1 MSVHDHLYVITTREC
16 SNLASCAPADDQ
28 LRTADLEAEARQC
41 TCVNQRHRVEANV
54 CLSHPIEKGLLISQQ
69 RLSRLASKLTPSSP
83 RTTGAQYINIAYTIT
98 EAFERKEPSITN
110 AEMIPSR
117 TVARSLPRAARSV
130 RAPGAKQ
137 VRLQSTTASSSGT
150 GNAQAGTSPFAAGVA
165 GGLAAGGLL
174 YGVYYF
180 SPTGKIARSVNKA
193 SKETNKKYNEA
204 AKKLQQNTPD
214 ADTTVNYI
222 KDFCY
227 SYVTWIPGGRQ
238 YIDTAFDDLEKV
250 RKNNKEDADRIVQD
264 AYKHFQEISKAG
276 LSMESLRRMYDALAD
291 LAAKL
296 ADLSTDALGDVLD
309 NHPQLKDKFGG
320 SIDQLKQMGD
330 QYGPEV
336 KKQVNETWKQ
346 VRDIA
351 AGGLTASNLDKARKL
366 VEDKV
371 KEVQKLGDEAWKKGL
386 EQAKPYL
393 DKNPQVKELVEKNA
407 DALKNGN
414 TKELFERAKKAVE
427 SGKTGDLEGY
437 VNDAVEKFKSKGSQL
452 TGNTGLEQ
460 YIGQIPNGSE
470 VLSKL
475 QQLKEVAEK
484 HTDESEKL
492 VKETLEEFKK
502 VLENK
507 SDKAEG
513 ILKKA
518 KEESK

>member
-1 MSVHDHLYVITTREC
+1 
-16 SNLASCAPADDQ
+16 
-28 LRTADLEAEARQC
+28 
-41 TCVNQRHRVEANV
+41 
-54 CLSHPIEKGLLISQQ
+54 
-69 RLSRLASKLTPSSP
+69 
-83 RTTGAQYINIAYTIT
+83 
-98 EAFERKEPSITN
+98 
-110 AEMIPSR
+110 MIPSR

-130 RAPGAKQ
+130 KAPRAKQ

-150 GNAQAGTSPFAAGVA
+150 ANAQAGTSSFAAGMA

-174 YGVYYF
+174 YGAYYF
-180 SPTGKIARSVNKA
+180 SPTGKIARQVNRV
-193 SKETNKKYNEA
+193 SKETNKAYNEA

-238 YIDTAFDDLEKV
+238 YVDTAFDDLEKV
-250 RKNNKEDADRIVQD
+250 RKNNKEDADRILND

-276 LSMESLRRMYDALAD
+276 LSMESLRRVYDALAD
-291 LAAKL
+291 LAVKL

-320 SIDQLKQMGD
+320 SIDQLKQMGE

-336 KKQVNETWKQ
+336 KEQVNETWKQ

-366 VEDKV
+366 VEEKV

-407 DALKNGN
+407 DALKQGN
-414 TKELFERAKKAVE
+414 PKELFERAKKAVE

-437 VNDAVEKFKSKGSQL
+437 VNDAVEKTKSKGSQL
-452 TGNTGLEQ
+452 MGGTGLEQ

-484 HTDESEKL
+484 HTEESEKL
-492 VKETLEEFKK
+492 VKETLEELKK

>member
-1 MSVHDHLYVITTREC
+1 
-16 SNLASCAPADDQ
+16 
-28 LRTADLEAEARQC
+28 
-41 TCVNQRHRVEANV
+41 
-54 CLSHPIEKGLLISQQ
+54 
-69 RLSRLASKLTPSSP
+69 
-83 RTTGAQYINIAYTIT
+83 
-98 EAFERKEPSITN
+98 
-110 AEMIPSR
+110 MIPSR
-117 TVARSLPRAARSV
+117 SVARSLPRAARSV
-130 RAPGAKQ
+130 KAPRAKQ
-137 VRLQSTTASSSGT
+137 VRLQSTTASSSSG
-150 GNAQAGTSPFAAGVA
+150 GNAQPGASPFAAGLA
-165 GGLAAGGLL
+165 GGLAAGGIL
-174 YGVYYF
+174 YGAYYF
-180 SPTGKIARSVNKA
+180 SPTGKAARSFNKA
-193 SKETNKKYNEA
+193 SAEASKKYNEA

-214 ADTTVNYI
+214 ADQTVNYI

-238 YIDTAFDDLEKV
+238 YVDTAFNDLEKV
-250 RKNNKEDADRIVQD
+250 RKNNKEDADRILND

-276 LSMESLRRMYDALAD
+276 LSMETLRRVYDALAD
-291 LAAKL
+291 LGAKL
-296 ADLSTDALGDVLD
+296 ADLSTDALGDIID

-330 QYGPEV
+330 QLGPEA
-336 KKQVNETWKQ
+336 KAQVNDAWKQ

-407 DALKNGN
+407 DALKQGN
-414 TKELFERAKKAVE
+414 SKELFEQAKNAVD

-437 VNDAVEKFKSKGSQL
+437 VNKAVEKTKSKGSQL
-452 TGNTGLEQ
+452 TGGSGLEQ

-470 VLSKL
+470 ILSKL

-492 VKETLEEFKK
+492 VKETVEELKK
-502 VLENK
+502 VFENK
-507 SDKAEG
+507 SDKAES

>member
-1 MSVHDHLYVITTREC
+1 
-16 SNLASCAPADDQ
+16 
-28 LRTADLEAEARQC
+28 
-41 TCVNQRHRVEANV
+41 
-54 CLSHPIEKGLLISQQ
+54 
-69 RLSRLASKLTPSSP
+69 
-83 RTTGAQYINIAYTIT
+83 
-98 EAFERKEPSITN
+98 
-110 AEMIPSR
+110 MIPSR
-117 TVARSLPRAARSV
+117 NVARSLPRAARSV
-130 RAPGAKQ
+130 KGPRARH
-137 VRLQSTTASSSGT
+137 VRLQSTTASSSSS
-150 GNAQAGTSPFAAGVA
+150 GNAQAGASPLAAGLA
-165 GGLAAGGLL
+165 GGLTAGGLL
-174 YGVYYF
+174 YGAYYF
-180 SPTGKIARSVNKA
+180 SPTGKAARSFNKA
-193 SKETNKKYNEA
+193 SAEVNKKYNEA

-214 ADTTVNYI
+214 ADQTVNYI

-238 YIDTAFDDLEKV
+238 YVDSAFEDLEKV
-250 RKNNKEDADRIVQD
+250 RKNNREDADRILND

-276 LSMESLRRMYDALAD
+276 LSMESLRRVYDALAD
-291 LAAKL
+291 LGAKL
-296 ADLSTDALGDVLD
+296 ADLSTDALGDIID

-320 SIDQLKQMGD
+320 SIDQLKQMGE
-330 QYGPEV
+330 QYGSEAQ
-336 KKQVNETWKQ
+336 KQVRDTWKQ

-366 VEDKV
+366 VEEKV
-371 KEVQKLGDEAWKKGL
+371 KEVQKLGDDAWKKGL

-407 DALKNGN
+407 DALKQGN
-414 TKELFERAKKAVE
+414 SKELFVKAKNAVD
-427 SGKTGDLEGY
+427 SGKTGDFEGY
-437 VNDAVEKFKSKGSQL
+437 VNEAVEKAKSKGSQL
-452 TGNTGLEQ
+452 TGGTGLEQ

-492 VKETLEEFKK
+492 VKETLQELKK

>member
-1 MSVHDHLYVITTREC
+1 
-16 SNLASCAPADDQ
+16 
-28 LRTADLEAEARQC
+28 
-41 TCVNQRHRVEANV
+41 
-54 CLSHPIEKGLLISQQ
+54 
-69 RLSRLASKLTPSSP
+69 
-83 RTTGAQYINIAYTIT
+83 
-98 EAFERKEPSITN
+98 
-110 AEMIPSR
+110 MIPSR
-117 TVARSLPRAARSV
+117 NVARSLPRAARSV
-130 RAPGAKQ
+130 KGPRARH
-137 VRLQSTTASSSGT
+137 VRLQSTTASSSSS
-150 GNAQAGTSPFAAGVA
+150 GNAQAGASPLAAGLA
-165 GGLAAGGLL
+165 GGLTAGGLL
-174 YGVYYF
+174 YGAYYF
-180 SPTGKIARSVNKA
+180 SPTGKAARSFNKA
-193 SKETNKKYNEA
+193 SAEVNKKYNEA

-214 ADTTVNYI
+214 ADQTVNYI

-238 YIDTAFDDLEKV
+238 YVDSAFEDLEKV
-250 RKNNKEDADRIVQD
+250 RKNNKEDADRILND

-276 LSMESLRRMYDALAD
+276 LSMESLRRVYDALAD
-291 LAAKL
+291 LGAKL
-296 ADLSTDALGDVLD
+296 ADLSTDALGDIID

-320 SIDQLKQMGD
+320 SIDQLKQMGE
-330 QYGPEV
+330 QYGSEAQ
-336 KKQVNETWKQ
+336 KQVRDTWKQ

-366 VEDKV
+366 VEEKV
-371 KEVQKLGDEAWKKGL
+371 KEVQKLGDDAWKKGL

-407 DALKNGN
+407 DALKQGN
-414 TKELFERAKKAVE
+414 SKELFVKAKNAVD
-427 SGKTGDLEGY
+427 SGKTGDFEGY
-437 VNDAVEKFKSKGSQL
+437 VNEAVEKAKSKGSQL
-452 TGNTGLEQ
+452 TGGTGLEQ

-492 VKETLEEFKK
+492 VKETLQELKK